1 MDLRTR
7 LESDL
12 KDAMRSGNDL
22 NKQVIR
28 MVLAA
33 MKLAAAEKNAIA
45 IDDTI
50 MLSIIQKEIK
60 SRKESIADATKANR
74 KDLVDDYQK
83 EISVLETYLPK
94 QLSHDELEKIVKSA
108 IAETGAALPSDMGKV
123 MKIVVPQIQGRAA
136 NDQVSTLVRS
146 LLTGN

>member
-1 MDLRTR
+1 MDLKTR

-12 KDAMRSGNDL
+12 KDAMRAGNDL

-33 MKLAAAEKNAIA
+33 MKLAAAEKNAVV
-45 IDDTI
+45 IDDSV
-50 MLSIIQKEIK
+50 MVGIIQKEIK

-74 KDLVDDYQK
+74 KDLADGYEQ

-94 QLSHDELEKIVKSA
+94 QLSHDDLEKIIKTA
-108 IAETGAALPSDMGKV
+108 IAETGASLPSDMGKV
-123 MKIVVPQIQGRAA
+123 MKLVIPQIQGRAA
-136 NDQVSTLVRS
+136 NDQVSSLVRS
-146 LLTGN
+146 LLTGS